1 MEHLCCEEQLGVLG
15 LGKAQWDLS
24 NINKYL
30 REECTEDTARLLSE
44 EPSARTRGYGH
55 KLAHRALS
63 S

>member
-1 MEHLCCEEQLGVLG
+1 MLG
-15 LGKAQWDLS
+15 LGKAQGDLS
-24 NINKYL
+24 NIDKYL

-55 KLAHRALS
+55 KLAHRTLS